1 MSFPFLLKTRFFA
14 LVMFYT
20 SGSNF
25 LCNVLDHFRVFLCR
39 IVIRRLLS
47 PYKERDRKIIHNW
60 YEINNNRIMSH
71 WNEIYSSSRV
81 LRQIEL
87 QVANLWLNWL
97 NKQYRSPE
105 RSFNKIKHFYGF
117 LSLGFDFTFSTHS
130 LYTACQFH
138 CETTSTSSILAIPNN
153 RSIFDRFFVLLYFRR
168 FIYYILLSLFC
179 RREVKY
185 A

>member
-47 PYKERDRKIIHNW
+47 PYKERDREIIHNW

-71 WNEIYSSSRV
+71 WNEF
-81 LRQIEL
+81 LL
-87 QVANLWLNWL
+87 KNLETNWITSCIWL

-105 RSFNKIKHFYGF
+105 RSFSKIKHFYGF